1 MTVLLYT
8 LAPLATALIGAVA
21 TAYKPPGAQLRSIL
35 QHFAGGVVF
44 AAAAVELLPDIVHA
58 DAMLP
63 TMIGSALGIVAM
75 LALQSAERRVQGPMG
90 LVAAASVDVLID
102 GLVLGLSFL
111 HGTKQGLLMT
121 IALSVEILFLGLA
134 VASSIEG
141 QSRTRVIGTTMG
153 VAAAL
158 PAGAAISLALTG
170 LSQATLSGF
179 YAFGLIALLYLVTE
193 ELLVEAHEVEDR
205 PVMPAAFFIGFVLL
219 IYLDEFLR

>member
-1 MTVLLYT
+1 MLLYT
-8 LAPLATALIGAVA
+8 LAPLTAALIGGVT
-21 TAYKPPGAQLRSIL
+21 TAYRPPGEQLRSVI

-58 DAMLP
+58 NAMLP
-63 TMIGSALGIVAM
+63 TMIGSALGIAAM
-75 LALQSAERRVQGPMG
+75 LALQYAERRLQGPVG
-90 LVAAASVDVLID
+90 LVTAASVDVLID

-111 HGTKQGLLMT
+111 HGAKQGLLMT
-121 IALSVEILFLGLA
+121 IALSVEILFLGLS

-141 QSRTRVIGTTMG
+141 QSKARVIGTTMG

-158 PAGAAISLALTG
+158 PAGAAVSLALVD
-170 LSQATLSGF
+170 LPQATLSAF

-205 PVMPAAFFIGFVLL
+205 AFMPAAFFIGFVLL
-219 IYLDEFLR
+219 IYLEEIL